1 MGFGGFPLQ
10 LLANDLKTNAQT
22 MGKVPVFLYNIL
34 KDILNPYIKPRRE
47 DAAMKSTIYL
57 KIYLIHT

>member
-1 MGFGGFPLQ
+1 MGLGVFPMQ

-34 KDILNPYIKPRRE
+34 KDILNPYAKRDERR
-47 DAAMKSTIYL
+47 MQL
-57 KIYLIHT
+57 

>member
-34 KDILNPYIKPRRE
+34 
-47 DAAMKSTIYL
+47 TG
-57 KIYLIHT
+57 YLIHT

>member
-1 MGFGGFPLQ
+1 MGFGGFPPQ

-34 KDILNPYIKPRRE
+34 KDLL
-47 DAAMKSTIYL
+47 TG
-57 KIYLIHT
+57 YLIHT